1 MGNGLKM
8 SKLPGI
14 EYSSLRLQS
23 MQKLQAVYSTVEE
36 LLSYSEVLPI
46 ELQIKLDTF
55 RADIGT
61 ALEDQEGANDK
72 EPDDSSQQ

>member
-1 MGNGLKM
+1 M

>member
-1 MGNGLKM
+1 
-8 SKLPGI
+8 
-14 EYSSLRLQS
+14 